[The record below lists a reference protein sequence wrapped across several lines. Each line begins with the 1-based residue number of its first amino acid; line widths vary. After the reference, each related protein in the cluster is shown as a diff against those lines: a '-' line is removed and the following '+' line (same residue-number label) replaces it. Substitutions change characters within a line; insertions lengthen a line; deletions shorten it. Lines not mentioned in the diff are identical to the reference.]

1 MNRVGVIEQKDP
13 FETFLE
19 RYKTRPASYEL
30 YKYLLGPFFKWL
42 ETNSERDPTNFDD
55 RDAEAYLNKAKNLR
69 RSSKIQLLTALRRFV
84 NIYRTHM
91 ISRDD
96 SRAWQIHAMRIE
108 RMKSVN
114 IVIPADKTLSPKQ
127 MSLSIEEMDK
137 LMEIASHDK
146 EQFLLFY
153 IYGYFGF
160 RKGEMRKILRVDWD
174 KNELE
179 VMTSK
184 TRVPRMLYFND
195 VTKRLL
201 KEAIKLDVP
210 RFDEG
215 KVYRKFK
222 ELGGLFAGANR
233 VFSPNTM
240 RHTFKTWMK
249 NNVKDDA
256 VVNSLM
262 GHTDKSVPGI
272 YDHVFEEEKRRAM
285 LELHYYNDIKFLKT
299 ANT

>member
-1 MNRVGVIEQKDP
+1 MNRAGAIEQKDP
-13 FETFLE
+13 FEVFLE

-42 ETNSERDPTNFDD
+42 EINSERDPTNFDD
-55 RDAEAYLNKAKNLR
+55 RDAEAYLNKAENLR
-69 RSSKIQLLTALRRFV
+69 KSSKIQLLTALRRFV

-91 ISRDD
+91 IPRDD

-108 RMKSVN
+108 RMKSFN
-114 IVIPADKTLSPKQ
+114 IVIPVDKTLSPKQ

-153 IYGYFGF
+153 LYGYFGV
-160 RKGEMRKILRVDWD
+160 RKGELRKILQVDWD

-222 ELGGLFAGANR
+222 ELGGLFAGSNR

-285 LELHYYNDIKFLKT
+285 IELHYYNDIKFLKT